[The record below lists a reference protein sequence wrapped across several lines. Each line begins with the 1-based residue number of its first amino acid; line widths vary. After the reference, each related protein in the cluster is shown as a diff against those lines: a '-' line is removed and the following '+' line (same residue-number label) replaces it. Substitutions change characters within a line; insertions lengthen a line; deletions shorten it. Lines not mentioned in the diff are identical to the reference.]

1 MFKNVRNSAYLF
13 WGGAFAAV
21 LLTAFIVSEPVQ
33 AGTLDDPEGFPQVM
47 DLTLTDAV
55 MLALRYNRSLESAYL
70 DRVLARF
77 NLRRDLTE
85 FYPDIDVQVTAD
97 AKLREDFTTYKGGD
111 KPSARTSTQSAGTM
125 IKTTLTQKVPT
136 GAEITFT
143 WDAGADSRRTS
154 TRSSTGW
161 DEPLESGWEARFSQP
176 LLKDGGWTYSTAS
189 IKETRIMEEDAV
201 RALRDRVIAIVSNVI
216 TAYRDLLRVYQDL
229 KVQRASLA
237 QAREQMEIT
246 RLLIETGR
254 RAANEI
260 LQSEANVAR
269 QELAMEEARTRL
281 DDAQLKLLELLNI
294 GRDITIVPTESVE
307 YRIVEPDF
315 QECLRIAFER
325 NTGYLSAQNQ
335 VTLSQL
341 AIMKAENQRKWDLSL
356 DAGYR
361 QGWHRDHH
369 DPDPDSRLD
378 VWDVGLRL
386 TIPLPVY
393 GNQKYS
399 REQGLL
405 AARINL
411 RKRAMDAMST
421 EENLENQ
428 VRNAVQRVDSA
439 RRQVD
444 MARRTLEFSEKSFEA
459 TKLEFR
465 LGRISNNDYIREQEK
480 LRDDQLAEINSIIA
494 YENAMTSLDKLLATT
509 LETWEIDFVPHR
521 ADLEEELLGRKTW
534 MLGD

>member
-1 MFKNVRNSAYLF
+1 MVKKIRNSTRLF
-13 WGGAFAAV
+13 FFASLAAV
-21 LLTAFIVSEPVQ
+21 LVTALFPPRSVSAWAMNEPS
-33 AGTLDDPEGFPQVM
+33 GFPQVM

-85 FYPDIDVQVTAD
+85 FYPDIDVNVGAD
-97 AKLREDFTTYKGGD
+97 TKLSEDFTTHKGGD
-111 KPSARTSTQSAGTM
+111 IPSARTSTQSAGTWVR
-125 IKTTLTQKVPT
+125 TSVSQKIPT
-136 GAEITFT
+136 GADITFT

-154 TRSSTGW
+154 TRDSTGW
-161 DEPLESGWEARFSQP
+161 SEPVDTGWVARFSQP
-176 LLKDGGWTYSTAS
+176 LLKDGGRAYSTAS
-189 IKETRIMEEDAV
+189 IKETRIREEDAV
-201 RALRDRVIAIVSNVI
+201 RTLRDKVITTVSSVIA
-216 TAYRDLLRVYQDL
+216 AYRDLLRVYQDL
-229 KVQRASLA
+229 KVQRASLE

-307 YRIVEPDF
+307 YRTVEPDF
-315 QECLRIAFER
+315 QECLRIAFDR
-325 NTGYLSAQNQ
+325 NAGYLRAMNQ

-356 DAGYR
+356 DAGYS

-369 DPDPDSRLD
+369 DPDPDRRLD

-386 TIPLPVY
+386 KIPLPVY
-393 GNQKYS
+393 GNEKYA
-399 REQGLL
+399 RESGLL
-405 AARINL
+405 SARINL
-411 RKRAMDAMST
+411 RKAAMDVMSV

-444 MARRTLEFSEKSFEA
+444 MARRTRDFSEKSFEA

-494 YENAMTSLDKLLATT
+494 YENAMTSLDQLLATT